1 MLGERIKIARCKRG
15 LSQAEIGK
23 KMGNISRAAVSKW
36 ENGTNKPKELD
47 LLAHIL
53 RVDINWLRYNKG
65 AMESNGVSKYK
76 LNNNNSKTSDIS
88 TSLNDSEVEV
98 VLYKSIELAINNEA
112 QTINPNY
119 KKEQL
124 RFSRSLLIKQNI
136 DENNIFCFLVNDN
149 GMKPVIPKGAI
160 VAVNKG
166 KQQINDGSVYAICQ
180 SDFCRL
186 RRLYRLSNNRIRI
199 VSYNLLEY
207 PDEIEDSEKIKI
219 IGKVFHCA
227 FELD

>member
-1 MLGERIKIARCKRG
+1 
-15 LSQAEIGK
+15 
-23 KMGNISRAAVSKW
+23 
-36 ENGTNKPKELD
+36 
-47 LLAHIL
+47 
-53 RVDINWLRYNKG
+53 
-65 AMESNGVSKYK
+65 MESNGVSKYK

-88 TSLNDSEVEV
+88 TSLNDSKVEV

-112 QTINPNY
+112 QIINPNY
-119 KKEQL
+119 KKEKL

-136 DENNIFCFLVNDN
+136 DENNTFCSLVNDN

-160 VAVNKG
+160 VAVNRSE
-166 KQQINDGSVYAICQ
+166 QQINDGSVYAICQ
-180 SDFCRL
+180 SDFSRL
-186 RRLYRLSNNRIRI
+186 RRLYRLPNNRIRI
-199 VSYNLLEY
+199 ASYNSLEY